1 MNEFIILLSKI
12 MFIAFL
18 QSLFE
23 TFVNASKRP
32 YLTKLISILSLAL
45 CFYFLTIFILNHF
58 EVLKNFIN

>member
-32 YLTKLISILSLAL
+32 YLTKFISILFLAL
-45 CFYFLTIFILNHF
+45 CFYFLGVFVLNHF
-58 EVLKNFIN
+58 EILKKFIN